1 VDGAGSGIESADLT
15 IFAVQPGS
23 AAAEAGLQRGD
34 RVVSVNGK
42 PVVWWFDEVETARR
56 AAGAAPLSLTVR
68 REGKLQTV
76 TVRQHL
82 RSGRDEAGVRVKV
95 PELGAAPDASIFAG
109 EPERIWVRYPVA
121 EAMKR
126 SVEETAGAIRA
137 LALGI
142 GRILTGHISSEAIG
156 GPIMI
161 ADVARKAA
169 DDGWQ
174 TFVYVMGM
182 ISVNLGLL
190 NLIPIPVLDG
200 FHVLSAAVEAVRRR
214 PLSIRF
220 REIANLVGVALV
232 IGLMLFALRNDAMR
246 KFFE

>member
-1 VDGAGSGIESADLT
+1 M
-15 IFAVQPGS
+15 
-23 AAAEAGLQRGD
+23 R
-34 RVVSVNGK
+34 
-42 PVVWWFDEVETARR
+42 
-56 AAGAAPLSLTVR
+56 
-68 REGKLQTV
+68 
-76 TVRQHL
+76 
-82 RSGRDEAGVRVKV
+82 
-95 PELGAAPDASIFAG
+95 
-109 EPERIWVRYPVA
+109 
-121 EAMKR
+121 R
-126 SVEETAGAIRA
+126 SVEQTAGAIRT

-142 GRILTGHISSEAIG
+142 AKVVTGHISSEVIG

-169 DDGWQ
+169 DDGWR
-174 TFVYVMGM
+174 TFVYVMAM

-190 NLIPIPVLDG
+190 NLVPIPVLDG
-200 FHVLSAAVEAVRRR
+200 FHVLSAAVEGIRRR